1 LHKEGLHAA
10 GIPFPGHTEILAAEI
25 GVKSHAML
33 LHGDGITV
41 AHVTLHMALRDTI
54 AHITSESVRS
64 TINLLHDILPRLTGA
79 RARIGVCA
87 LNPHASD
94 GGLFGDEESRIIAP
108 AVESASRSGIDV
120 AGPIPSDALWVRA
133 ADGEFDGVVAM
144 YHDQGH
150 IPMKMMTKR
159 RAVNITAGLPIVRTS
174 VAHGTAYDIA
184 GKGVADAS
192 SLVLA
197 ARVAARLA
205 KN

>member
-1 LHKEGLHAA
+1 LHAA
-10 GIPFPGHTEILAAEI
+10 GVPYPGHTEILAAQT
-25 GVKSHAML
+25 GATSHAML

-41 AHVTLHMALRDTI
+41 AHVTLHMALRDTF
-54 AHITSESVRS
+54 AHINQDSVRA
-64 TINLLHDILPRLTGA
+64 TIDLLHGILPKLTSG

-94 GGLFGDEESRIIAP
+94 GGLFGDEEERIIAP
-108 AVESASRSGIDV
+108 AVAAARSAGIDV
-120 AGPIPSDALWVRA
+120 TGPIPSDALWVRA
-133 ADGEFDGVVAM
+133 AAGEFDGVVAM

-150 IPMKMMTKR
+150 IAMKMRTER

-184 GKGVADAS
+184 GKGIADAS

-197 ARVAARLA
+197 ARVAGRLA
-205 KN
+205 ANISA